1 MIYYEFEYKNK
12 FQKMLWNLNALFTGM
27 LYMLIGFAIVF
38 VFNSFLSTFI
48 STLLLAVSS
57 FAGLV
62 ISIYNCCKKK
72 GVYLFKNCI
81 EISSV
86 YTKKTMI
93 HISEIT
99 NIRQIEKYGIIGR
112 YDLGFKGGGRTDVLE
127 IYFKNIGR
135 VAFKINNQN
144 EFLEEL
150 QGKLP
155 SETKIEEC

>member
-27 LYMLIGFAIVF
+27 LYTLMGFTIVF

-48 STLLLAVSS
+48 STLLLAISGL
-57 FAGLV
+57 AGLV

-72 GVYLFKNCI
+72 GVCLFENCI
-81 EISSV
+81 EVSSV
-86 YTKKTMI
+86 YTKRTMI

-99 NIRQIEKYGIIGR
+99 KIKEIEKYGIISRG
-112 YDLGFKGGGRTDVLE
+112 DLGFKGGDRTDVLE

-135 VAFKINNQN
+135 VAFKIKNQD

-155 SETKIEEC
+155 SEIEIEEC